1 MKETSTLVPAA
12 NPTANRPTDSGH
24 DTAAKGGIL
33 RLDVL
38 FDHFGSALLGFVRQ
52 RVGNPSL
59 AEDLTQE
66 IWLKVH
72 ERLPTLRD
80 SDKLESWLYRI
91 ARNTLIDHARRSR
104 PAEELPEDL
113 AMDAP
118 EPDLPDLRPALLGFL
133 DQLPAED
140 REALRLT
147 EYQGLTQKQLA
158 EHLGVSLSGAKS
170 RVQRARAR
178 LGKLLDQ
185 CCRFEF
191 DRRGRVI
198 EAIPHPST
206 TSCTS
211 CR

>member
-1 MKETSTLVPAA
+1 MKETDSIL
-12 NPTANRPTDSGH
+12 PTAS
-24 DTAAKGGIL
+24 KGGPPPSGL
-33 RLDVL
+33 SEAATDGTSLSVEVL
-38 FDHFGSALLGFVRQ
+38 FDQFGSALLGFVRQ
-52 RVGNPSL
+52 RISDPSL

-80 SDKLESWLYRI
+80 SGKLESWLYQI
-91 ARNTLIDHARRSR
+91 ARHTLIDHVRRSR
-104 PAEELPEDL
+104 PAEELPDDL
-113 AMDAP
+113 ATDTP
-118 EPDLPDLRPALLGFL
+118 EPDLPDLRPAILRFL

-140 REALRLT
+140 REAIRLT

-178 LGKLLDQ
+178 LGRLLDQ

-198 EAIPHPST
+198 EAVPHPAM
-206 TSCTS
+206 TSCSS

>member
-1 MKETSTLVPAA
+1 MKEIATLIPAEPTAARPAA
-12 NPTANRPTDSGH
+12 AGS
-24 DTAAKGGIL
+24 ALAL
-33 RLDVL
+33 EVL
-38 FDHFGSALLGFVRQ
+38 FDQFGSALLGFVRQ
-52 RVGNPSL
+52 RVSNPSL

-72 ERLPTLRD
+72 ERLPSLRD

-104 PAEELPEDL
+104 PAEELPENL
-113 AMDAP
+113 ATDSP
-118 EPDLPDLRPALLGFL
+118 EPDLPDLRPAILRFL

-147 EYQGLTQKQLA
+147 EYEGLTQKQLA

-178 LGKLLDQ
+178 LGRLLDQ

-198 EAIPHPST
+198 EAIPHPAT

>member
-1 MKETSTLVPAA
+1 MKEIALIPAD
-12 NPTANRPTDSGH
+12 RPS
-24 DTAAKGGIL
+24 AAVSESAAAGTPPSL
-33 RLDVL
+33 EAL
-38 FDHFGSALLGFVRQ
+38 FDQFGSALLGFVRQ
-52 RVGNPSL
+52 RTSNPSL

-80 SDKLESWLYRI
+80 SGKLESWLYRI
-91 ARNTLIDHARRSR
+91 ARNTLIDHARSSR
-104 PAEELPEDL
+104 PAEELPDNL
-113 AMDAP
+113 ATDTP
-118 EPDLPDLRPALLGFL
+118 EPDLPDLRPVILRFL
-133 DQLPAED
+133 DQLPTED

-147 EYQGLTQKQLA
+147 EYEGLTQKQLA

-178 LGKLLDQ
+178 LGRLLDQ

-198 EAIPHPST
+198 EAIPHPAS

>member
-1 MKETSTLVPAA
+1 MKETATPGSTAPLASLPWSKTPGPAA
-12 NPTANRPTDSGH
+12 EGTPLS
-24 DTAAKGGIL
+24 L
-33 RLDVL
+33 EVL
-38 FDHFGSALLGFVRQ
+38 FDQFGSALLGFVRQ
-52 RVGNPSL
+52 RIADPSL

-80 SDKLESWLYRI
+80 SGKLESWLYRI

-104 PAEELPEDL
+104 PAEELPENL
-113 AMDAP
+113 ATDTP
-118 EPDLPDLRPALLGFL
+118 EPELPDLRPALLRFL
-133 DQLPAED
+133 DQLPTED

-147 EYQGLTQKQLA
+147 EYEGLTQKQLA

-178 LGKLLDQ
+178 LGRLLDQ

-198 EAIPHPST
+198 EAIPHPAT
-206 TSCTS
+206 TSCSS

>member
-1 MKETSTLVPAA
+1 MKEISTVSPADA
-12 NPTANRPTDSGH
+12 TAKRPSAVASGSATVE
-24 DTAAKGGIL
+24 TAPSL
-33 RLDVL
+33 EVL
-38 FDHFGSALLGFVRQ
+38 FDQFGSALLGFVRQ
-52 RVGNPSL
+52 RISNPGQ

-72 ERLPTLRD
+72 ERLPSLRD
-80 SDKLESWLYRI
+80 NGKMESWLYRI

-104 PAEELPEDL
+104 PSEELPENL
-113 AMDAP
+113 ATDSP
-118 EPDLPDLRPALLGFL
+118 EPDLPDLRPAILRFL

-147 EYQGLTQKQLA
+147 EYEGLTQKQLA

-178 LGKLLDQ
+178 LGRLLDQ

-198 EAIPHPST
+198 EAIPHPAT

>member
-1 MKETSTLVPAA
+1 MKETA
-12 NPTANRPTDSGH
+12 PTAS
-24 DTAAKGGIL
+24 TALASLPWAETPGLAAEGTPL
-33 RLDVL
+33 SLEVL
-38 FDHFGSALLGFVRQ
+38 FDQFGSALLGFVRQ
-52 RVGNPSL
+52 RITNPSL

-80 SDKLESWLYRI
+80 SGKLESWLYRI

-104 PAEELPEDL
+104 PSEELPENL
-113 AMDAP
+113 ATDTP
-118 EPDLPDLRPALLGFL
+118 EPELPDLRPALLRFL

-147 EYQGLTQKQLA
+147 EYEGLTQKQLA

-178 LGKLLDQ
+178 LGRLLDQ

-198 EAIPHPST
+198 EAIPHPAT
-206 TSCTS
+206 TSCSS

>member
-1 MKETSTLVPAA
+1 MKEIALIPAD
-12 NPTANRPTDSGH
+12 RPS
-24 DTAAKGGIL
+24 AAVSESAAAGTPPSL
-33 RLDVL
+33 EDL
-38 FDHFGSALLGFVRQ
+38 FDQFGSALLGFVRQ
-52 RVGNPSL
+52 RTSNPSL

-80 SDKLESWLYRI
+80 SGKLESWLYRI
-91 ARNTLIDHARRSR
+91 ARNTLIDYARRSR
-104 PAEELPEDL
+104 PAEELPDNL
-113 AMDAP
+113 ATDNP
-118 EPDLPDLRPALLGFL
+118 EPDLPDLRPAILRFL
-133 DQLPAED
+133 DQLPADD

-147 EYQGLTQKQLA
+147 EYEGLTQKQLA

-178 LGKLLDQ
+178 LGRLLDQ

-198 EAIPHPST
+198 EAIPHPAS